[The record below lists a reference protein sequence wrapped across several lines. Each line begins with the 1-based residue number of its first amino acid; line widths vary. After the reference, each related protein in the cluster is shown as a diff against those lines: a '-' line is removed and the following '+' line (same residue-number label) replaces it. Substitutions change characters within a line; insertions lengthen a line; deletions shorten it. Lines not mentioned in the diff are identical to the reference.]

1 MALPVRWF
9 LLASGI
15 LAGLPALAQ
24 IAPGTPAPAPAT
36 VSPKTGLPIGPTTGS
51 ERGKWFINSTVGPVS
66 LFGAGPISAAWGTLI
81 NSPEEYGPGWEGF
94 GKRYGMRLTGIA
106 VGNAMEAG
114 LGAIWDEDPR
124 YYASPNR
131 NFKSRV
137 GHVFKLSFM
146 ARRSD
151 GSLMPAYA
159 RYIATTGNNIISNAW
174 REPSE
179 NDLSSALFRAGVG
192 GMLGRI
198 GGNAFAEF
206 WPDVKRKVFKR
217 K

>member
-1 MALPVRWF
+1 MQTPVHSLSLVLCLSTCLP
-9 LLASGI
+9 LLA
-15 LAGLPALAQ
+15 Q
-24 IAPGTPAPAPAT
+24 VAPGTPANA

-51 ERGKWFINSTVGPVS
+51 ARGKWFLNSTVGPVS
-66 LFGAGPISAAWGTLI
+66 LLGAGPISAAWGTMI

-94 GKRYGMRLTGIA
+94 GKRYGMRLSGIA
-106 VGNAMEAG
+106 VGNAIEASF
-114 LGAIWDEDPR
+114 GAIWDEDPR
-124 YYASPNR
+124 YYAAPTR
-131 NFKSRV
+131 KFGSRV
-137 GHVFKLSFM
+137 GHVFKLTFM

-179 NDLSSALFRAGVG
+179 NDLSSALYRAGVG
-192 GMLGRI
+192 GMLGRL

-206 WPDVKRKVFKR
+206 WPDVRRKIFK